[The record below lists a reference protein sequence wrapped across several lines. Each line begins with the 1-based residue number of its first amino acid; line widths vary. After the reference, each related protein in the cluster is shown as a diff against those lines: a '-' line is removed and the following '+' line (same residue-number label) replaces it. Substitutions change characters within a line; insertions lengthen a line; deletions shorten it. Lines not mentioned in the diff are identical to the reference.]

1 MTTHAVG
8 HVPRGEVRAWHG
20 LSVHWAWLGCGFA
33 LAFAV
38 PFLLADVVEIRRDV
52 FYGLYALAV
61 AGLFALWS
69 RSTDYDLAAAMKRH
83 WLAALLLGL
92 ASAGMLAGM
101 VVRTEDATPRPQGF
115 ELVGA
120 VAWRGILYGVTD
132 GLLLSVFPILVVF
145 AAFAGTRLDRTRL
158 GKIAIGI
165 VALAASLAHELR
177 QPLAAVLHN
186 AQAELRNLASAEPD
200 SQQIKAM
207 LSDVVRDA
215 KRAAAV
221 INGLQAFVRR
231 EEPARDRVEVASALR
246 ELLDLLHSELV
257 KQGVEVHTHIEDVG
271 WVMAD
276 RAQLQQVML
285 NLVMNAI
292 DAMRERPDGQR
303 RLGISI
309 GRAGGDEIRVAVSDT
324 GMGIAR
330 EDLDKLFDV
339 FWTTKASGMGLGLA
353 ICRSIVEFHGG
364 TIKVQPNDER
374 GMTAVFTLPT
384 NQPRVMATAA
394 AS

>member
-38 PFLLADVVEIRRDV
+38 PFLLADVVEIRRDL

-165 VALAASLAHELR
+165 VALAASLAMTAVYHSGYSEFR
-177 QPLAAVLHN
+177 SDKVSKPLTGDVVWSVPTLLTLNPIGSPIAHAGLHVSAVLHSY
-186 AQAELRNLASAEPD
+186 E
-200 SQQIKAM
+200 
-207 LSDVVRDA
+207 
-215 KRAAAV
+215 
-221 INGLQAFVRR
+221 
-231 EEPARDRVEVASALR
+231 
-246 ELLDLLHSELV
+246 
-257 KQGVEVHTHIEDVG
+257 T
-271 WVMAD
+271 
-276 RAQLQQVML
+276 
-285 NLVMNAI
+285 
-292 DAMRERPDGQR
+292 
-303 RLGISI
+303 
-309 GRAGGDEIRVAVSDT
+309 DT
-324 GMGIAR
+324 
-330 EDLDKLFDV
+330 F
-339 FWTTKASGMGLGLA
+339 
-353 ICRSIVEFHGG
+353 
-364 TIKVQPNDER
+364 
-374 GMTAVFTLPT
+374 LP
-384 NQPRVMATAA
+384 PHR
-394 AS
+394 